1 MSRQLLHFSNKKR
14 IVWLFIYCG
23 MVCFFYS
30 QPLLAQTKDS
40 AFIKAPSDT
49 LAVKK
54 KKHSPALASILSTVC
69 PGAGQIYNRKYW
81 KLPIVWGGVG
91 AFGYLFISQNTLY
104 QKYKRAL
111 IARLD
116 DDPLTMDTQFPQ
128 YTDAQMLKLKE
139 NTNYNRDLMAVLTG
153 LFYVLNIVDAS
164 VDGHLYEFDVS
175 ENLSINLEP
184 LAVPLSK
191 SNTGLAGISLT
202 FTFN

>member
-1 MSRQLLHFSNKKR
+1 
-14 IVWLFIYCG
+14 
-23 MVCFFYS
+23 
-30 QPLLAQTKDS
+30 
-40 AFIKAPSDT
+40 
-49 LAVKK
+49 
-54 KKHSPALASILSTVC
+54 
-69 PGAGQIYNRKYW
+69 
-81 KLPIVWGGVG
+81 
-91 AFGYLFISQNTLY
+91 
-104 QKYKRAL
+104 
-111 IARLD
+111 
-116 DDPLTMDTQFPQ
+116 MDTQFPQ